1 MSFEGN
7 EILGVRVINLPY
19 VMNDDWTPEFDETAL
34 RVVRALIE
42 EIPEDIRP
50 ALILDF
56 LKIPKEV
63 LKETKAALAV

>member
-1 MSFEGN
+1 MPFDST
-7 EILGVRVINLPY
+7 EILGVQVINLPY
-19 VMNDDWTPEFDETAL
+19 VMKEDWTPEFEETAL
-34 RVVRALIE
+34 RIVRALIE

-63 LKETKAALAV
+63 LEETKAALTV

>member
-1 MSFEGN
+1 MPIGIT

-19 VMNDDWTPEFDETAL
+19 VLKDDWTPEFDEMAL
-34 RVVRALIE
+34 RIVRALIE

-56 LKIPKEV
+56 LKLSKEV
-63 LKETKAALAV
+63 LEEAKAALTV

>member
-7 EILGVRVINLPY
+7 EILGIRVINLPY